1 LKNQLHAIVQG
12 AYSYKHDYFIIEKDR
27 KLVYKENDSINYKL
41 SYGYK
46 TVFANLYEFG
56 RGKISQ
62 SNLNEALC
70 IQLTVAQFSYAI
82 LPTMFEHIIGVTGT
96 LKAMPLVKKRVLR
109 DDYKV
114 KDNYL
119 IPSSFGLN
127 DKKDYKYIQCEQG
140 EHFNKIVERM
150 NNTISKRPIIVF
162 FNNASELYEFFSSPA
177 YTDELKNR
185 TLILTE
191 EHEPSVRERNVF
203 LATQCSKISLMTK
216 AFGRGTDFEVYDKEV
231 IKNGG
236 LHIIQTFLSQ
246 EEAKE
251 VQIKGRTNRQN
262 APGSV
267 DIVYKH
273 NEL

>member
-1 LKNQLHAIVQG
+1 MVQS
-12 AYSYKHDYFIIEKDR
+12 AYSYKHDYFIIEKDK
-27 KLVYKENDSINYKL
+27 KLAYKENDSVDYNL

-56 RGKISQ
+56 RGNISQ
-62 SNLNEALC
+62 MNLNEALC

-96 LKAMPLVKKRVLR
+96 LKAMPLVQKKVLHN
-109 DDYKV
+109 DYNV
-114 KDNYL
+114 KDNFL

-127 DKKDYKYIQCEQG
+127 EKKEHKYFQCEEG
-140 EHFNKIVERM
+140 EHYKKIVER
-150 NNTISKRPIIVF
+150 ISSISQKRPIVLF
-162 FNNASELYEFFSSPA
+162 FNSANELYDFFSSPT

-216 AFGRGTDFEVYDKEV
+216 AFGRGTDFEVYDKE
-231 IKNGG
+231 IFKNGG

-246 EEAKE
+246 EEAE
-251 VQIKGRTNRQN
+251 EIQIKGRTNRQN

-267 DIVYKH
+267 DIVYKR